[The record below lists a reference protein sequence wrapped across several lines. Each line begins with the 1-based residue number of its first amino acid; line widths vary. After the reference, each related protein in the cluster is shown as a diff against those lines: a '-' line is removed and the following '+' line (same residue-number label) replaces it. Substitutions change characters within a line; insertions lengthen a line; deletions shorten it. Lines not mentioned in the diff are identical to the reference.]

1 MSTDFDLTEDEK
13 DCLQELINVSYGT
26 ASASISEILNSFAT
40 LNIPQIKLIES
51 FELKEYLIS
60 NNKSNEGQYIV
71 SQLIHGSFSGENIF
85 IIDEHSAISM
95 TKVFNEEDEVSSE
108 DVSDVVLEITN
119 ILSSATVG
127 KLSELLEA
135 KVSFQAPALDII
147 KSINEFDDKRVEEF
161 SKVIII
167 STVLEFKELNI
178 CGELILLTKDESIN
192 RLRDELAKILEEF

>member
-1 MSTDFDLTEDEK
+1 MSKFDLTEDEK

-51 FELKEYLIS
+51 FELKNYLVE
-60 NNKSNEGQYIV
+60 NNKSNTSQYIV
-71 SQLIHGSFSGENIF
+71 SQLIHGSLSGENIF
-85 IIDEHSAISM
+85 IVDENSAIAM
-95 TKVFNEEDEVSSE
+95 TKVFNEEDEVSTE

-127 KLSELLEA
+127 KFSELLES
-135 KVSFQAPALDII
+135 KVSFQAPALEII
-147 KSINEFDDKRVEEF
+147 KSMNDFNDKRVEEF

-167 STVLEFKELNI
+167 STVLEFRDLNI
-178 CGELILLTKDESIN
+178 TGELILLTKDESID
-192 RLRDELAKILEEF
+192 RLKEELARILDEF